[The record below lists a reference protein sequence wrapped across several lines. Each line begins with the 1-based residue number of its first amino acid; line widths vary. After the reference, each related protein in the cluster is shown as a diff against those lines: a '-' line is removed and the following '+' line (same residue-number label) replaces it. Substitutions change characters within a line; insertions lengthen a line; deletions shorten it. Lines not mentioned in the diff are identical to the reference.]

1 MTMTTMARP
10 GISARVR
17 ITAWLLAAMALVLTV
32 VVVVVWRLLS
42 SDVDDRVNRGLEQ
55 ETKEF
60 IEFAKVGRD
69 PRPGRT
75 IHDGYT
81 LLQAHLHNNQ
91 YPEPDEVHL
100 GVAVEASGK
109 VHVTEHGEPP
119 VNLKNDDA
127 LLRRLVDDPN
137 SVGSVRTA
145 AGEMRWAK
153 VRLNAAGPN
162 RAAFITAYFVDGMR
176 ASADQAIRL
185 LSLVSV
191 IGFLLAAG
199 VSWVVAGRILAPI
212 RTVRQAAAEINEH
225 DLTRRIPVRGND
237 DIAALA
243 EQFNA
248 MLDRLERAFR
258 TQRQFLDDAS
268 HELRTPITI
277 VSGHLELMGD
287 DPQERAE
294 VVRLCTDELD
304 RMNRIVQDLLLLAKA
319 ERPDFLRPAP
329 VSLPELT
336 SDIDAKVRALAPR
349 RWVLESM
356 AEGEV
361 VLDDQRVTQAV
372 VQLAQNA
379 VQHTTEGAEIR
390 LGSAVHDGQVSF
402 WVTDSGPGIPED
414 EQRAIFDRFARG
426 TNGRAD
432 RSGAG
437 LGLAIVKAIAEAH
450 HGVVRVLSEPG
461 AGATLGI
468 ELPLVPVAEEA
479 SWAAS

>member
-1 MTMTTMARP
+1 M
-10 GISARVR
+10 G
-17 ITAWLLAAMALVLTV
+17 WLLAFMALVLAV
-32 VVVVVWRLLS
+32 VVVVVWRLLT
-42 SDVDDRVNRGLEQ
+42 SDVENRVNRGLEQ
-55 ETKEF
+55 ETNEF
-60 IEFAKVGRD
+60 VEFARLGRD

-75 IHDGYT
+75 ITDGNR
-81 LLQAHLHNNQ
+81 LLEAHLHNNQ
-91 YPEPDEVHL
+91 YPEPNEVHL
-100 GVAVEASGK
+100 GVVVKDDGTVLS
-109 VHVTEHGEPP
+109 TRRGETP
-119 VNLKNDDA
+119 VDLAADDA
-127 LLRRLVDDPN
+127 LLRGIVDSPE
-137 SVGSVRTA
+137 SFGSAPTA
-145 AGEMRWAK
+145 AGELRWAK
-153 VRLNAAGPN
+153 VKLTAAGPH
-162 RAAFITAYFVDGMR
+162 RAAFITAFFVDAVR
-176 ASADQAIRL
+176 AGADQTIRL
-185 LSLVSV
+185 LLLVSV

-212 RTVRQAAAEINEH
+212 RTVRQAAAAITEH
-225 DLTRRIPVRGND
+225 DLTRRIPVHGKD

-248 MLDRLERAFR
+248 MLDRLDQAFR

-287 DPQERAE
+287 DPRERAE

-356 AEGEV
+356 AEDEV
-361 VLDDQRVTQAV
+361 VLDAHRVTQAV

-379 VQHTTEGAEIR
+379 VQHTADGDEIR
-390 LGSAVHDGQVSF
+390 LGSAVHGENVSF
-402 WVTDSGPGIPED
+402 WVTDSGPGIAEAD
-414 EQRAIFDRFARG
+414 RAAIFDRFARG
-426 TNGRAD
+426 SSGRGD

-437 LGLAIVKAIAEAH
+437 LGLAIVKVIAEAH

-461 AGATLGI
+461 SGATFGV
-468 ELPLVPVAEEA
+468 ELPLVAVDGEA
-479 SWAAS
+479 SWGGS

>member
-1 MTMTTMARP
+1 MARP
-10 GISARVR
+10 GMPARVQ
-17 ITAWLLAAMALVLTV
+17 IMGWLLAFMALVLAV
-32 VVVVVWRLLS
+32 VVVVVWRLLT
-42 SDVDDRVNRGLEQ
+42 SDVENRVNRGLEQ

-60 IEFAKVGRD
+60 AEFARAGRD
-69 PRPGRT
+69 PRPGRVIT
-75 IHDGYT
+75 DANG
-81 LLQAHLHNNQ
+81 LLKAHLHNNQ
-91 YPEPDEVHL
+91 YPEDNEVHL
-100 GVAVEASGK
+100 GLTVEDTGR
-109 VHVTEHGEPP
+109 VHVATYGEPP
-119 VNLKNDDA
+119 VNLAADEP
-127 LLRRLVDDPN
+127 LLRGIVDAPE
-137 SVGSVRTA
+137 SFGSVPTA
-145 AGEMRWAK
+145 AGELRWAK
-153 VRLNAAGPN
+153 VKLAAAGPH
-162 RAAFITAYFVDGMR
+162 RAAFVTAFFVDRMR
-176 ASADQAIRL
+176 AGADQTIRL
-185 LSLVSV
+185 LLLVSV

-212 RTVRQAAAEINEH
+212 RTVRQAAAAITEH
-225 DLTRRIPVRGND
+225 DLTRRIPVHGKD

-248 MLDRLERAFR
+248 MLDRLDQAFR

-287 DPQERAE
+287 DPRERAE

-356 AEGEV
+356 AEEEV
-361 VLDDQRVTQAV
+361 VLDAHRVTQAV

-379 VQHTTEGAEIR
+379 VQHTAEGDEIR
-390 LGSAVHDGQVSF
+390 LGSAVHGENVSF
-402 WVTDSGPGIPED
+402 WVTDSGPGIAAAD
-414 EQRAIFDRFARG
+414 RAAIFDRFARG
-426 TNGRAD
+426 SSGRSD

-461 AGATLGI
+461 SGATFGV
-468 ELPLVPVAEEA
+468 ELPLVAVDGEA
-479 SWAAS
+479 SWGGS